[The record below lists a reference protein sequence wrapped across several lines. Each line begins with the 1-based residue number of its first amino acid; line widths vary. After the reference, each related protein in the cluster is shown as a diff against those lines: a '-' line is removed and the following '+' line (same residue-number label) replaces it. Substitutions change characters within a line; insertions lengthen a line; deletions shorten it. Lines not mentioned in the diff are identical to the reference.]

1 MNEIIIKDIEMLNNT
16 EQDIIRQKKI
26 IQELPEVKELDRLE
40 QYKTILKN
48 KIESY
53 SLYNSLEIGKIIAK
67 LMSKFEG
74 IDYYFS
80 ERDIFDVFTSR
91 FDYKIEPCSKNK
103 DNIYPNYFYII
114 TNIKQKKYFWDDEN
128 TEDEK
133 ICYLLPSGYEAKS
146 SLQPYYRNNHLNY
159 IQVFVD
165 FLYNK
170 RSSEELKNISLSK
183 LDEILNE
190 FLEVSSDLQLERK
203 KEIEDTIAMKLIK
216 RERIEFEKSC
226 LIDRMLIFNSLL
238 YIINHYENDMIARLD
253 FYEDWDY
260 GNQWSELKGYH
271 KLIIN
276 YKDNEFVYKTL
287 IDTFGCY
294 PDEEYCFRGAHISP
308 NIKTDIPFFELKDTF
323 YSIINYSTYLK
334 DYFDMLEE
342 LYNNKKEIT
351 SSDVQEIL
359 ILLSNKNKENKKLLL
374 FTNK

>member
-1 MNEIIIKDIEMLNNT
+1 MTEISIKDIEMLNNT
-16 EQDIIRQKKI
+16 DQDIIRQKEI
-26 IQELPEVKELDRLE
+26 IQELPEVKELDRLQHE
-40 QYKTILKN
+40 KSILKN
-48 KIESY
+48 KIENY
-53 SLYNSLEIGKIIAK
+53 STYNSIEIGKIIAK
-67 LMSKFEG
+67 LMSVFEG

-80 ERDIFDVFTSR
+80 KRDIFDIFTRS
-91 FDYKIEPCSKNK
+91 FDYKIEAFNK
-103 DNIYPNYFYII
+103 DNIYPNYFYVI
-114 TNIKQKKYFWDDEN
+114 TNIKQKTFFWE
-128 TEDEK
+128 EDNQEEK
-133 ICYLLPSGYEAKS
+133 LCYLPPSSYSDNS
-146 SLQPYYRNNHLNY
+146 SLQSYYRNNNLKY

-190 FLEVSSDLQLERK
+190 FLEVSSDLQQKRK
-203 KEIEDTIAMKLIK
+203 QEIEDIINKRIMKQQRK
-216 RERIEFEKSC
+216 EFENSC
-226 LIDRMLIFNSLL
+226 VIDRMLIFNSLL

-253 FYEDWDY
+253 FYEEWDY
-260 GNQWSELKGYH
+260 GNQWSELEGYH

-276 YKDNEFVYKTL
+276 YNGMETIYKTL

-308 NIKTDIPFFELKDTF
+308 NQKTDIPFFELKDTL
-323 YSIINYSTYLK
+323 YSIIKHSTYLK

-359 ILLSNKNKENKKLLL
+359 ILLSNKNKENKKVLL

>member
-1 MNEIIIKDIEMLNNT
+1 MTEIIIKDIEMLNNT
-16 EQDIIRQKKI
+16 DQDIIRQKKI
-26 IQELPEVKELDRLE
+26 IQELPEVKELDRLQ
-40 QYKTILKN
+40 QYKSILEH

-67 LMSKFEG
+67 LMSAFEG

-80 ERDIFDVFTSR
+80 ERDIFDILIGN
-91 FDYKIEPCSKNK
+91 FDYNIESNLKSGDIHP
-103 DNIYPNYFYII
+103 YYHYTI
-114 TNIKQKKYFWDDEN
+114 TNYKQKKYFWDDEN
-128 TEDEK
+128 NEDEK
-133 ICYLLPSGYEAKS
+133 ICYILPSGYTAKS
-146 SLQPYYRNNHLNY
+146 SLQSYYRNNNLKY

-170 RSSEELKNISLSK
+170 RSSEEIKNISFSQLEK
-183 LDEILNE
+183 ILNE
-190 FLEVSSDLQLERK
+190 FLETSSDLQLERK
-203 KEIEDTIAMKLIK
+203 QEIEEIINKRIMKQQRK
-216 RERIEFEKSC
+216 EFENSC
-226 LIDRMLIFNSLL
+226 VIDRMLIFNSLL
-238 YIINHYENDMIARLD
+238 YIINHYENDMSARLD
-253 FYEDWDY
+253 FNEDWNY
-260 GNQWSELKGYH
+260 GNQWSELEGYH

-294 PDEEYCFRGAHISP
+294 PDEEYCFRGAHINP
-308 NIKTDIPFFELKDTF
+308 NTKTDIPFFELKDTF

-334 DYFDMLEE
+334 DYFDMLEG

-374 FTNK
+374 FINK

>member
-1 MNEIIIKDIEMLNNT
+1 MNEISIKDIEMLNNT
-16 EQDIIRQKKI
+16 DQDIIRQKEI
-26 IQELPEVKELDRLE
+26 IQELPEVKELDRLQHE
-40 QYKTILKN
+40 KSILKN
-48 KIESY
+48 KIENY
-53 SLYNSLEIGKIIAK
+53 STYNSIEIGKIIAK
-67 LMSKFEG
+67 LMSVFEG

-80 ERDIFDVFTSR
+80 KRDIFDIFTRS
-91 FDYKIEPCSKNK
+91 FDYKIEAFNK
-103 DNIYPNYFYII
+103 DNIYPNYFYVI
-114 TNIKQKKYFWDDEN
+114 TNIKQKTFFWE
-128 TEDEK
+128 EDNQEEK
-133 ICYLLPSGYEAKS
+133 LCYLPPSSYSDNS
-146 SLQPYYRNNHLNY
+146 SLQSYYRNNNLKY

-190 FLEVSSDLQLERK
+190 FLEVSSDLQQKRK
-203 KEIEDTIAMKLIK
+203 QEIEDIINKRIMKQQRK
-216 RERIEFEKSC
+216 EFENSC
-226 LIDRMLIFNSLL
+226 VIDRMLIFNSLL

-253 FYEDWDY
+253 FYEEWDY
-260 GNQWSELKGYH
+260 GNQWSELEGYH

-276 YKDNEFVYKTL
+276 YNGMETIYKTL

-308 NIKTDIPFFELKDTF
+308 NQKTDIPFFELKDTL
-323 YSIINYSTYLK
+323 YSIIKHSTYLK

-359 ILLSNKNKENKKLLL
+359 ILLSNKNKENKKVLL

>member
-1 MNEIIIKDIEMLNNT
+1 MTEIRIKDIEMLNNT

-26 IQELPEVKELDRLE
+26 IQELPEVKELDRLQ
-40 QYKTILKN
+40 QYKSILEN

-53 SLYNSLEIGKIIAK
+53 SLYNSLEIGEIIAK

-74 IDYYFS
+74 IDYYFT
-80 ERDIFDVFTSR
+80 ERNGFDLLSGN
-91 FDYKIEPCSKNK
+91 FDYNIESNLKYGDIHP
-103 DNIYPNYFYII
+103 YYHYTI
-114 TNIKQKKYFWDDEN
+114 TNYKKKKFFWDDEKDD
-128 TEDEK
+128 DEK
-133 ICYLLPSGYEAKS
+133 ICYILPSGYEAKS
-146 SLQPYYRNNHLNY
+146 SLQSYHKNRDLKY

-170 RSSEELKNISLSK
+170 RSSEEIKNISFSQLEK
-183 LDEILNE
+183 ILNE
-190 FLEVSSDLQLERK
+190 FLEISSDLQLERK
-203 KEIEDTIAMKLIK
+203 QEIEEIINKRIMKQQRK
-216 RERIEFEKSC
+216 EFENSC
-226 LIDRMLIFNSLL
+226 VIDRMLIFNSLL
-238 YIINHYENDMIARLD
+238 YIINHYENDMSARLD
-253 FYEDWDY
+253 FYEDWNY
-260 GNQWSELKGYH
+260 GNQWSELEGYH
-271 KLIIN
+271 KLIIS
-276 YKDNEFVYKTL
+276 YKGNEFVYKTL

-294 PDEEYCFRGAHISP
+294 LDEEYCFRGAHINP
-308 NIKTDIPFFELKDTF
+308 NIKTDIPFFELKGTF